1 MDLPIKHGGSFH
13 SYVSLPGRVDCFHPL
28 NPPSL
33 GGSPERRA
41 IRHRVSSS
49 RGRLLMTSACAPGDP
64 GDGGVVGRCRLFHR
78 VPPGC
83 FTVVKDDMTYMIYII
98 IYIYIPQNIIDFIFN
113 YVQVARVSKTI
124 AQSWFHGGFRSQGA
138 KGVPP

>member
-1 MDLPIKHGGSFH
+1 MVIFH
-13 SYVSLPGRVDCFHPL
+13 SYVSLNQRVDCFHPF
-28 NPPSL
+28 SAQF
-33 GGSPERRA
+33 GGSPERPRA
-41 IRHRVSSS
+41 IPGVSS

-83 FTVVKDDMTYMIYII
+83 FTVVKDDMTLTYMFDI
-98 IYIYIPQNIIDFIFN
+98 IYIPKNMIYFIFN